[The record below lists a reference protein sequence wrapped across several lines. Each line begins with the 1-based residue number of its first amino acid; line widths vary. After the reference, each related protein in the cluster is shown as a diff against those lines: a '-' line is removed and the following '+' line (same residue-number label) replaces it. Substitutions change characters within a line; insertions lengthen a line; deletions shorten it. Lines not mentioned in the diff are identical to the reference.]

1 MYFFKKYIFF
11 PSLFL
16 MDSEIDMLLEEHKK
30 LEEKTKAIE
39 NKSLNLFAHK
49 RTLVKAL
56 AGNGMHYFLVPTVNK
71 TYSLYKN
78 VDLKKTHL
86 IILNIPSKFDMETLV
101 SNTFSLANYIDYKG
115 MRLFFKT
122 RDSISTHP
130 YEIYITSVLKT
141 ENSHVL
147 EIVDSQNNIWNN
159 FNQFAACFDNFPF
172 TLNEWLGL

>member
-1 MYFFKKYIFF
+1 
-11 PSLFL
+11 
-16 MDSEIDMLLEEHKK
+16 MDSEIDILLEEHKK

-56 AGNGMHYFLVPTVNK
+56 AGNGMHYFLIPTVNK

-86 IILNIPSKFDMETLV
+86 IILNIPSKLDKEILL

-122 RDSISTHP
+122 RHSINPNP

-141 ENSHVL
+141 ENSYIL
-147 EIVDSQNNIWNN
+147 EIVDSQNTIWNN
-159 FNQFAACFDNFPF
+159 FNQFADCFDDFPF